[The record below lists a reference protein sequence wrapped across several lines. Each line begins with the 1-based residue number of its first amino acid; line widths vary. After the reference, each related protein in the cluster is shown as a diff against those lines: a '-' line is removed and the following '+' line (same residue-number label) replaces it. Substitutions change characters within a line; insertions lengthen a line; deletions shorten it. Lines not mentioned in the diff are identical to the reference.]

1 MSATPG
7 TQRSATTGTVA
18 GAVAAPGTG
27 GHGQT
32 LPATSLILSTR
43 NRPGFV
49 SAIVTAVLA
58 SGDVPTELVVVDQS
72 DVPHPELAT
81 PTSSGG
87 CEIRYIWS
95 GERGLSSSRNAGIAV
110 ARHQVL
116 VFLDDDLIVPSTW
129 FGTIVRALVG
139 AGSRAMVMGQVLAGE
154 AEAPGGFAPSTIA
167 DPEPRVY
174 RGRVGQDVL
183 SSNMAG
189 WRSMFEEVGGF
200 DPRLGVGTHFPSSED
215 NDFGF
220 RVLEAGYRIVY
231 DPGAVLVHRAW
242 RAPGAWIPLRWAYGR
257 GQGAYFAKHMSLRD
271 RYMLRRFW
279 HDWTRHARRA
289 PRRFLREP
297 RLAIGDVVY
306 AVAVLLGAAEWLLTQ
321 RWRG

>member
-1 MSATPG
+1 MSTRPGATEP
-7 TQRSATTGTVA
+7 
-18 GAVAAPGTG
+18 AVRPAAETPA
-27 GHGQT
+27 T
-32 LPATSLILSTR
+32 LPPTSLILSTR

-49 SAIVTAVLA
+49 SAIVAAVLA
-58 SGDVPTELVVVDQS
+58 GEDVPTELIVVDQS
-72 DVPHPELAT
+72 DAPHPELAST
-81 PTSSGG
+81 ASAGV

-95 GERGLSSSRNAGIAV
+95 GERGLSSSRNAGIAA

-139 AGSRAMVMGQVLAGE
+139 AGPRAMVMGQVLAGE
-154 AEAPGGFAPSTIA
+154 AEVPGAFAPSTIA

-189 WRSMFEEVGGF
+189 WRAMFEEVGRL

-215 NDFGF
+215 NDLGF
-220 RVLEAGYRIVY
+220 RVLEAGYAIVY
-231 DPGAVLVHRAW
+231 HPEAVLLHRAW
-242 RAPGAWIPLRWAYGR
+242 RPAGAWVPLRWAYGR

-279 HDWTRHARRA
+279 WDWTRHARRA
-289 PRRFLREP
+289 PRRLLRDP
-297 RLAIGDVVY
+297 RLALGDLVY
-306 AVAVLLGAAEWLLTQ
+306 ALAVLLGAAEWLLTQ